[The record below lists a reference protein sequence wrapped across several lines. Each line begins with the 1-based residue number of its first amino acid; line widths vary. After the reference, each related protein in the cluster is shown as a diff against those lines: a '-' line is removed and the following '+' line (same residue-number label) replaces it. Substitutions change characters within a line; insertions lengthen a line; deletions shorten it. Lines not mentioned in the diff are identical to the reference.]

1 MQTLSE
7 VYVCFWS
14 ALDRPG
20 MLRSTFVQQT
30 RQLHRIF
37 SWGCKL
43 LVCSGFD
50 CHLSISVISKMDTR
64 RSHLAHHHEHA
75 AIHAVREGYGLA
87 INGTET
93 RALSHPCVYIYTS
106 SLTPAECGTHNIE
119 RILTLY
125 LICVADT
132 TYSTCGRLAQMSSAQ
147 KSGSSAAHT
156 WNTGRYS

>member
-1 MQTLSE
+1 
-7 VYVCFWS
+7 
-14 ALDRPG
+14 
-20 MLRSTFVQQT
+20 
-30 RQLHRIF
+30 
-37 SWGCKL
+37 
-43 LVCSGFD
+43 
-50 CHLSISVISKMDTR
+50 MDTR

-106 SLTPAECGTHNIE
+106 SLTPAECGTHNIHKFHELSLQTLIE
-119 RILTLY
+119 RILILY
-125 LICVADT
+125 LLFVADP

-147 KSGSSAAHT
+147 KSGSSVAHT